1 MMAGWAQTN
10 AFVNAAAANDNGDGL
25 SWATAKKTIAA
36 GLTVAGANGFVFV
49 KAGNY
54 DLTAELTIP
63 AGVTV
68 MGGYSLTATGTDT
81 TQREL
86 PGLNSRWG
94 NASIC
99 TIINGAG
106 THRITTLGGL
116 LEGCVLRLGYTTT
129 MGGGVLLDGGTLR
142 YCVVKECDAIDDNA
156 QTAEGGGVYVRNGG
170 LITNCVI
177 TECRGDKG
185 PAVSGGNG
193 TLINNTITRN
203 WPTHCGKA
211 VDYDGNVYGTVVLGQ
226 QCWTRQNMR
235 SRHYNNGTEI
245 AMGTQNSLFTP
256 FYYVN
261 YTGIVPSQLNQY
273 GYLYN
278 WVAAMNNAPAS
289 NANPSGVTGI
299 CPTGWHLPS
308 DAEFVEMRE
317 FVNTILSYRCS
328 GYDLQIAKSLSSQTG
343 WPSSSGCNA
352 GSNQNTNNRT
362 LFNAY
367 PAGYYDGGYSSLNW
381 ANFWTTTSTDAN
393 AVAYYI
399 NYDNAYLNRDAG
411 ANRSRARSVRCVKQL
426 GTTEP
431 VVHTASVTDIASTT
445 ATCGGT
451 CSDGGNNITSRGV
464 CWSTHQSPT
473 TSDSHTTDGFGE
485 GPFTSVL
492 TGLTPGA
499 TYYVRAYIIYSGGT
513 LYGEERTF
521 TPGGCGTL
529 VINDYDGNTYNTV
542 QIGDQCWMRE
552 NLRTTHFPTGED
564 IPNSIYYN
572 TSSPSYYRN
581 NNVDIETYGLFYN
594 WTAAMNGAA
603 NSNSNLSG
611 VQGVCPAGW
620 HIPSTAE
627 WERLKTYLSGE
638 SQYWCNGDA
647 NNIGKSLAATT
658 DWRNSNTI
666 CHTGNNQTANNS
678 TGFSAIPAGYNY
690 SYSYSSPSNV
700 SYEAGFWTSSE
711 VNSSSAYTYQLY
723 YNNATLNSYSNTKAY
738 GYSVRCVKD

>member
-1 MMAGWAQTN
+1 MVGWAQTN

-54 DLTAELTIP
+54 DITAELTIP

-68 MGGYSLTATGTDT
+68 MGGYSLTSTGTDT

-86 PGLNSRWG
+86 PGLNSRWT

-106 THRITTLGGL
+106 THRIATLGGL
-116 LEGCVLRLGYTTT
+116 LEGCVLRLGFTTT

-156 QTAEGGGVYVRNGG
+156 QAAEGGGVYVRNGG

-245 AMGTQNSLFTP
+245 AMGTENSIFTP
-256 FYYVN
+256 LYYVN
-261 YTGIVPSQLNQY
+261 YNGFTPSQLNQY

-278 WVAAMNNAPAS
+278 WPAAMNSAPAS

-308 DAEFVEMRE
+308 DAEFIEMRE

-343 WPSSSGCNA
+343 WPSSSGCNT

-426 GTTEP
+426 STTEP

-451 CSDGGNNITSRGV
+451 SSDGGNNITAHGV

-473 TSDSHTTDGFGE
+473 TSDSHTTDGYGE
-485 GPFTSVL
+485 GAFTSAL
-492 TGLTPGA
+492 TGLTPGV
-499 TYYVRAYIIYSGGT
+499 TYYVRAYIIYSGVT

-552 NLRTTHFPTGED
+552 NLRTTHYADGMP
-564 IPNSIYYN
+564 IPYATSGYEYDNPRYYQNSNMDVSVFGLYYN
-572 TSSPSYYRN
+572 WPAVLHGGTHSNANPSG
-581 NNVDIETYGLFYN
+581 I
-594 WTAAMNGAA
+594 
-603 NSNSNLSG
+603 
-611 VQGVCPAGW
+611 QGVCPDGW
-620 HIPSTAE
+620 HVPSRSE
-627 WERLKTYLSGE
+627 WEQLSTFVSSQSEYICGGNASFIAKALASTTYWNTS
-638 SQYWCNGDA
+638 NGNCVIGNVLE
-647 NNIGKSLAATT
+647 NNNATGL
-658 DWRNSNTI
+658 TI
-666 CHTGNNQTANNS
+666 M
-678 TGFSAIPAGYNY
+678 PAGYRSSGNY
-690 SYSYSSPSNV
+690 SNQNAYANFWTCSDSGDYSYGYYFYIYSSGNTLYSG
-700 SYEAGFWTSSE
+700 S
-711 VNSSSAYTYQLY
+711 TYSR
-723 YNNATLNSYSNTKAY
+723 YN